1 MKKKLYIIPLFL
13 TLFSFVVIYLSLQLD
28 TSPEMIVGDSMQA
41 RSFPIFLMVINLLL
55 VGILSLQFYKTYPK
69 EIELEK
75 FPTWSSMLL
84 FVIFY
89 IIILI
94 SGDMFV
100 AIPIVM
106 FLMGLTWGQ
115 KKVWVSLTNAIVT
128 ILFVSWLIQ
137 YLSKFLDIETLSPL
151 NTCCEKRAS
160 TNETS
165 SLTFT
170 AITDVRFLLIESKF
184 SLKPS
189 HLSILGATLYT
200 FPGSL
205 LVTESEKF
213 TIISSK
219 LPSA

>member
-1 MKKKLYIIPLFL
+1 MPLYGASESFIMKKKLYIIPLFL

-28 TSPEMIVGDSMQA
+28 TSPEMIVGDSIQA

-84 FVIFY
+84 FLVFY

-115 KKVWVSLTNAIVT
+115 KKIWISLTNAIVT
-128 ILFVSWLIQ
+128 PLSIFLLFDYVLQ
-137 YLSKFLDIETLSPL
+137 
-151 NTCCEKRAS
+151 
-160 TNETS
+160 
-165 SLTFT
+165 
-170 AITDVRFLLIESKF
+170 VRFPRGWLTNIYY
-184 SLKPS
+184 
-189 HLSILGATLYT
+189 G
-200 FPGSL
+200 
-205 LVTESEKF
+205 
-213 TIISSK
+213 
-219 LPSA
+219 

>member
-1 MKKKLYIIPLFL
+1 MPLLGASESFIMKKKLYIIPLFL
-13 TLFSFVVIYLSLQLD
+13 TLFSFVIIYLSLQLD

-84 FVIFY
+84 FLIFY

-128 ILFVSWLIQ
+128 PLSIFLLFDYVLQ
-137 YLSKFLDIETLSPL
+137 
-151 NTCCEKRAS
+151 
-160 TNETS
+160 
-165 SLTFT
+165 
-170 AITDVRFLLIESKF
+170 VRFPRGWLTNIYY
-184 SLKPS
+184 
-189 HLSILGATLYT
+189 G
-200 FPGSL
+200 
-205 LVTESEKF
+205 
-213 TIISSK
+213 
-219 LPSA
+219 

>member
-1 MKKKLYIIPLFL
+1 MPLYGASESFIMKKKLYIIPLFL
-13 TLFSFVVIYLSLQLD
+13 TLFSFVVIYLSLQLV

-55 VGILSLQFYKTYPK
+55 VAILSLQFYKTYPK

-84 FVIFY
+84 FLIFY

-128 ILFVSWLIQ
+128 PLSIFLLFDYVLQ
-137 YLSKFLDIETLSPL
+137 
-151 NTCCEKRAS
+151 
-160 TNETS
+160 
-165 SLTFT
+165 
-170 AITDVRFLLIESKF
+170 VRFPRGWLTNIYY
-184 SLKPS
+184 
-189 HLSILGATLYT
+189 G
-200 FPGSL
+200 
-205 LVTESEKF
+205 
-213 TIISSK
+213 
-219 LPSA
+219 

>member
-1 MKKKLYIIPLFL
+1 MPLYGASESFIMKKKLYIIPLFL
-13 TLFSFVVIYLSLQLD
+13 TLFSFAVIYLSLQLD

-69 EIELEK
+69 EVELEK

-84 FVIFY
+84 FLIFY
-89 IIILI
+89 IIIFI

-128 ILFVSWLIQ
+128 PLSIFLLFD
-137 YLSKFLDIETLSPL
+137 YLLQ
-151 NTCCEKRAS
+151 
-160 TNETS
+160 
-165 SLTFT
+165 
-170 AITDVRFLLIESKF
+170 VRFPRGWLTNIYY
-184 SLKPS
+184 
-189 HLSILGATLYT
+189 G
-200 FPGSL
+200 
-205 LVTESEKF
+205 
-213 TIISSK
+213 
-219 LPSA
+219 

>member
-1 MKKKLYIIPLFL
+1 MPLYGASESFIMKKKLYIIPLFL

-84 FVIFY
+84 FLVFY

-94 SGDMFV
+94 IGDMFV

-106 FLMGLTWGQ
+106 FLMGLTCGQ
-115 KKVWVSLTNAIVT
+115 KKIWISLTNAIVT
-128 ILFVSWLIQ
+128 PLSIFLLFDYVLQ
-137 YLSKFLDIETLSPL
+137 
-151 NTCCEKRAS
+151 
-160 TNETS
+160 
-165 SLTFT
+165 
-170 AITDVRFLLIESKF
+170 VRFPRGWLTNIYY
-184 SLKPS
+184 
-189 HLSILGATLYT
+189 G
-200 FPGSL
+200 
-205 LVTESEKF
+205 
-213 TIISSK
+213 
-219 LPSA
+219 

>member
-1 MKKKLYIIPLFL
+1 MPLYGASESFIMKKKLYIIPLFL

-55 VGILSLQFYKTYPK
+55 VAILSLQFYKTYPK

-84 FVIFY
+84 FLIFY

-115 KKVWVSLTNAIVT
+115 KKVWISLTNAIVT
-128 ILFVSWLIQ
+128 PLSIFLLFDYVLQ
-137 YLSKFLDIETLSPL
+137 
-151 NTCCEKRAS
+151 
-160 TNETS
+160 
-165 SLTFT
+165 
-170 AITDVRFLLIESKF
+170 VRFPRGWLTNIYY
-184 SLKPS
+184 
-189 HLSILGATLYT
+189 G
-200 FPGSL
+200 
-205 LVTESEKF
+205 
-213 TIISSK
+213 
-219 LPSA
+219 

>member
-1 MKKKLYIIPLFL
+1 MPLYGASESFIMKKKLYIIPLFL

-55 VGILSLQFYKTYPK
+55 VAILSLQFYKTYPK

-84 FVIFY
+84 FLIFY

-106 FLMGLTWGQ
+106 FLMSLTWGQ

-128 ILFVSWLIQ
+128 PLSIFLLFDYVLQ
-137 YLSKFLDIETLSPL
+137 
-151 NTCCEKRAS
+151 
-160 TNETS
+160 
-165 SLTFT
+165 
-170 AITDVRFLLIESKF
+170 VRFPRGWLTNIYY
-184 SLKPS
+184 
-189 HLSILGATLYT
+189 G
-200 FPGSL
+200 
-205 LVTESEKF
+205 
-213 TIISSK
+213 
-219 LPSA
+219 

>member
-1 MKKKLYIIPLFL
+1 MPLYGASESFIMKKKLYIIPLFL

-55 VGILSLQFYKTYPK
+55 VAILSLQFYKTYPK

-84 FVIFY
+84 FLIFY
-89 IIILI
+89 IIILL

-115 KKVWVSLTNAIVT
+115 KKVWISLTNAIVT
-128 ILFVSWLIQ
+128 PLSIFLLFDYVLQ
-137 YLSKFLDIETLSPL
+137 
-151 NTCCEKRAS
+151 
-160 TNETS
+160 
-165 SLTFT
+165 
-170 AITDVRFLLIESKF
+170 VRFPRGWLTNIYY
-184 SLKPS
+184 
-189 HLSILGATLYT
+189 G
-200 FPGSL
+200 
-205 LVTESEKF
+205 
-213 TIISSK
+213 
-219 LPSA
+219 

>member
-1 MKKKLYIIPLFL
+1 MPLYGASESFIMKKKLYIIPLFL

-84 FVIFY
+84 FLIFY

-94 SGDMFV
+94 SGDMLV

-115 KKVWVSLTNAIVT
+115 KKIWISLTNAIVT
-128 ILFVSWLIQ
+128 PLSIFLLFDYVLQ
-137 YLSKFLDIETLSPL
+137 
-151 NTCCEKRAS
+151 
-160 TNETS
+160 
-165 SLTFT
+165 
-170 AITDVRFLLIESKF
+170 VRFPRGWLTNIYY
-184 SLKPS
+184 
-189 HLSILGATLYT
+189 G
-200 FPGSL
+200 
-205 LVTESEKF
+205 
-213 TIISSK
+213 
-219 LPSA
+219 

>member
-1 MKKKLYIIPLFL
+1 MPLYGASESFIMKKKLYIIPLFL

-84 FVIFY
+84 FLVFY
-89 IIILI
+89 IIIII

-115 KKVWVSLTNAIVT
+115 KKIWISLTNAIVT
-128 ILFVSWLIQ
+128 PLSIFLLFDYVLQ
-137 YLSKFLDIETLSPL
+137 
-151 NTCCEKRAS
+151 
-160 TNETS
+160 
-165 SLTFT
+165 
-170 AITDVRFLLIESKF
+170 VRFPRGWLTNIYY
-184 SLKPS
+184 
-189 HLSILGATLYT
+189 G
-200 FPGSL
+200 
-205 LVTESEKF
+205 
-213 TIISSK
+213 
-219 LPSA
+219 

>member
-1 MKKKLYIIPLFL
+1 MPLYGASESFIMKKKLYIIPIFL

-69 EIELEK
+69 EVELEK

-84 FVIFY
+84 FLIFY
-89 IIILI
+89 IVILI

-115 KKVWVSLTNAIVT
+115 KKIWISLTNAIVT
-128 ILFVSWLIQ
+128 PLSIFFLFDYVLQ
-137 YLSKFLDIETLSPL
+137 
-151 NTCCEKRAS
+151 
-160 TNETS
+160 
-165 SLTFT
+165 
-170 AITDVRFLLIESKF
+170 VRFPRGWLTNIYY
-184 SLKPS
+184 
-189 HLSILGATLYT
+189 G
-200 FPGSL
+200 
-205 LVTESEKF
+205 
-213 TIISSK
+213 
-219 LPSA
+219 

>member
-1 MKKKLYIIPLFL
+1 MPLYGASESFIMKKKLYIIPLFL

-41 RSFPIFLMVINLLL
+41 RSFPIFLMVINLFL
-55 VGILSLQFYKTYPK
+55 VAILSLQFYKTYPK

-84 FVIFY
+84 FLIFY

-115 KKVWVSLTNAIVT
+115 KKIWISLTNAIVT
-128 ILFVSWLIQ
+128 PLSIFLLFDYVLQ
-137 YLSKFLDIETLSPL
+137 
-151 NTCCEKRAS
+151 
-160 TNETS
+160 
-165 SLTFT
+165 
-170 AITDVRFLLIESKF
+170 VRFPRGWLTNIYY
-184 SLKPS
+184 
-189 HLSILGATLYT
+189 G
-200 FPGSL
+200 
-205 LVTESEKF
+205 
-213 TIISSK
+213 
-219 LPSA
+219 

>member
-1 MKKKLYIIPLFL
+1 MPLYGASESFIMKKKLYIIPLFL

-55 VGILSLQFYKTYPK
+55 VAILSLQFYKTYPK

-84 FVIFY
+84 FLIFY
-89 IIILI
+89 VIILI

-115 KKVWVSLTNAIVT
+115 KKIWISLTNAIVT
-128 ILFVSWLIQ
+128 PLSIFLLFDYVLQ
-137 YLSKFLDIETLSPL
+137 
-151 NTCCEKRAS
+151 
-160 TNETS
+160 
-165 SLTFT
+165 
-170 AITDVRFLLIESKF
+170 VRFPRGWLTNIYY
-184 SLKPS
+184 
-189 HLSILGATLYT
+189 G
-200 FPGSL
+200 
-205 LVTESEKF
+205 
-213 TIISSK
+213 
-219 LPSA
+219 

>member
-1 MKKKLYIIPLFL
+1 MPLYGASESFIMKKKLYIIPLFL
-13 TLFSFVVIYLSLQLD
+13 TLFSFVIIYLSLQLD

-69 EIELEK
+69 EVELEK

-84 FVIFY
+84 FLIFY
-89 IIILI
+89 IIIFI

-128 ILFVSWLIQ
+128 PLSIFLLFDYVLQ
-137 YLSKFLDIETLSPL
+137 
-151 NTCCEKRAS
+151 
-160 TNETS
+160 
-165 SLTFT
+165 
-170 AITDVRFLLIESKF
+170 VRFPRGWLTNIYY
-184 SLKPS
+184 
-189 HLSILGATLYT
+189 G
-200 FPGSL
+200 
-205 LVTESEKF
+205 
-213 TIISSK
+213 
-219 LPSA
+219 

>member
-1 MKKKLYIIPLFL
+1 MPLLGASESFIMKKKLYIIPLFL
-13 TLFSFVVIYLSLQLD
+13 TVFSFVIIYLSLQLD

-69 EIELEK
+69 EVELEK

-84 FVIFY
+84 FLIFY
-89 IIILI
+89 IIIFI

-128 ILFVSWLIQ
+128 PLSIFLLFDYVLQ
-137 YLSKFLDIETLSPL
+137 
-151 NTCCEKRAS
+151 
-160 TNETS
+160 
-165 SLTFT
+165 
-170 AITDVRFLLIESKF
+170 VRFPRGWLTNIYY
-184 SLKPS
+184 
-189 HLSILGATLYT
+189 G
-200 FPGSL
+200 
-205 LVTESEKF
+205 
-213 TIISSK
+213 
-219 LPSA
+219 

>member
-1 MKKKLYIIPLFL
+1 MPLYGASESFIMKKKLYIIPLFL

-84 FVIFY
+84 FLIFY
-89 IIILI
+89 VIILI

-115 KKVWVSLTNAIVT
+115 KKIWISLTNAIVT
-128 ILFVSWLIQ
+128 PLSIFLLFDYVLQ
-137 YLSKFLDIETLSPL
+137 
-151 NTCCEKRAS
+151 
-160 TNETS
+160 
-165 SLTFT
+165 
-170 AITDVRFLLIESKF
+170 VRFPRGWLTNIYY
-184 SLKPS
+184 
-189 HLSILGATLYT
+189 G
-200 FPGSL
+200 
-205 LVTESEKF
+205 
-213 TIISSK
+213 
-219 LPSA
+219 

>member
-1 MKKKLYIIPLFL
+1 MPLHGASESFIMKKKLYIIPLFL

-41 RSFPIFLMVINLLL
+41 RSFPIFLMIINLLL

-69 EIELEK
+69 EIEMEK

-84 FVIFY
+84 FLIFY

-115 KKVWVSLTNAIVT
+115 KKIWVSLTNAIVT
-128 ILFVSWLIQ
+128 PLSIFLLFDYVLQ
-137 YLSKFLDIETLSPL
+137 
-151 NTCCEKRAS
+151 
-160 TNETS
+160 
-165 SLTFT
+165 
-170 AITDVRFLLIESKF
+170 VRFPRGWLTNIYY
-184 SLKPS
+184 
-189 HLSILGATLYT
+189 G
-200 FPGSL
+200 
-205 LVTESEKF
+205 
-213 TIISSK
+213 
-219 LPSA
+219 

>member
-1 MKKKLYIIPLFL
+1 MPLFGASESFIMKKKLYIIPLFL
-13 TLFSFVVIYLSLQLD
+13 TLFSFAVIYLSLQLD

-69 EIELEK
+69 EVELEK

-84 FVIFY
+84 FLIFY
-89 IIILI
+89 IIIFI

-128 ILFVSWLIQ
+128 PLSIFLLFDYVLQ
-137 YLSKFLDIETLSPL
+137 
-151 NTCCEKRAS
+151 
-160 TNETS
+160 
-165 SLTFT
+165 
-170 AITDVRFLLIESKF
+170 VRFPRGWLTNIYY
-184 SLKPS
+184 
-189 HLSILGATLYT
+189 G
-200 FPGSL
+200 
-205 LVTESEKF
+205 
-213 TIISSK
+213 
-219 LPSA
+219 

>member
-1 MKKKLYIIPLFL
+1 MPLYGASESFIMKKKLYIIPLFL

-84 FVIFY
+84 FLVFY

-115 KKVWVSLTNAIVT
+115 KKRYGFRL
-128 ILFVSWLIQ
+128 Q
-137 YLSKFLDIETLSPL
+137 MQ
-151 NTCCEKRAS
+151 
-160 TNETS
+160 
-165 SLTFT
+165 
-170 AITDVRFLLIESKF
+170 
-184 SLKPS
+184 
-189 HLSILGATLYT
+189 
-200 FPGSL
+200 
-205 LVTESEKF
+205 
-213 TIISSK
+213 
-219 LPSA
+219 

>member
-1 MKKKLYIIPLFL
+1 MPLYGASESFIMKKKLYIIPLFL

-84 FVIFY
+84 FLVFY

-128 ILFVSWLIQ
+128 PLSIFLLFDYVLQ
-137 YLSKFLDIETLSPL
+137 
-151 NTCCEKRAS
+151 
-160 TNETS
+160 
-165 SLTFT
+165 
-170 AITDVRFLLIESKF
+170 VRFPRGWLTNIYY
-184 SLKPS
+184 
-189 HLSILGATLYT
+189 G
-200 FPGSL
+200 
-205 LVTESEKF
+205 
-213 TIISSK
+213 
-219 LPSA
+219 

>member
-1 MKKKLYIIPLFL
+1 MPLYGASESFIMKKKLYIIPLFL

-115 KKVWVSLTNAIVT
+115 KKIWISLTNAIVT
-128 ILFVSWLIQ
+128 PLSIFLLFDYVLQ
-137 YLSKFLDIETLSPL
+137 
-151 NTCCEKRAS
+151 
-160 TNETS
+160 
-165 SLTFT
+165 
-170 AITDVRFLLIESKF
+170 VRFPRGWLTNIYY
-184 SLKPS
+184 
-189 HLSILGATLYT
+189 G
-200 FPGSL
+200 
-205 LVTESEKF
+205 
-213 TIISSK
+213 
-219 LPSA
+219 

>member
-1 MKKKLYIIPLFL
+1 MPLYGASESFIMKKKLYIIPIFL

-55 VGILSLQFYKTYPK
+55 VAILSLQFYKTYPK

-84 FVIFY
+84 FLIFY

-128 ILFVSWLIQ
+128 PLSIFLLFDYVLQ
-137 YLSKFLDIETLSPL
+137 
-151 NTCCEKRAS
+151 
-160 TNETS
+160 
-165 SLTFT
+165 
-170 AITDVRFLLIESKF
+170 VRFPRGWLTNIYY
-184 SLKPS
+184 
-189 HLSILGATLYT
+189 G
-200 FPGSL
+200 
-205 LVTESEKF
+205 
-213 TIISSK
+213 
-219 LPSA
+219 

>member
-1 MKKKLYIIPLFL
+1 MPLFGASESFIMKKKLYIIPLFL
-13 TLFSFVVIYLSLQLD
+13 TLFSFVVIYLSLQLE

-100 AIPIVM
+100 AIPIIM

-115 KKVWVSLTNAIVT
+115 KKIWVSLTNAIVT
-128 ILFVSWLIQ
+128 PLSIFLLFDYVLQ
-137 YLSKFLDIETLSPL
+137 
-151 NTCCEKRAS
+151 
-160 TNETS
+160 
-165 SLTFT
+165 
-170 AITDVRFLLIESKF
+170 VRFPRGWLTNIYY
-184 SLKPS
+184 
-189 HLSILGATLYT
+189 G
-200 FPGSL
+200 
-205 LVTESEKF
+205 
-213 TIISSK
+213 
-219 LPSA
+219 

>member
-1 MKKKLYIIPLFL
+1 MPLYGASESFIMKKKLYIIPLFL

-69 EIELEK
+69 KIELEK

-84 FVIFY
+84 FLIFY

-115 KKVWVSLTNAIVT
+115 KKIWISLTNAIVT
-128 ILFVSWLIQ
+128 PLSIFLLFDYVLQ
-137 YLSKFLDIETLSPL
+137 
-151 NTCCEKRAS
+151 
-160 TNETS
+160 
-165 SLTFT
+165 
-170 AITDVRFLLIESKF
+170 VRFPRGWLTNIYY
-184 SLKPS
+184 
-189 HLSILGATLYT
+189 G
-200 FPGSL
+200 
-205 LVTESEKF
+205 
-213 TIISSK
+213 
-219 LPSA
+219 

>member
-1 MKKKLYIIPLFL
+1 MPLYGASESFIMKKKLYIIPLFL

-41 RSFPIFLMVINLLL
+41 RSFPIFLMVINLFL
-55 VGILSLQFYKTYPK
+55 VAILSLQFYKTYPK

-84 FVIFY
+84 FLIFY

-128 ILFVSWLIQ
+128 PLSIFLLFDYVLQ
-137 YLSKFLDIETLSPL
+137 
-151 NTCCEKRAS
+151 
-160 TNETS
+160 
-165 SLTFT
+165 
-170 AITDVRFLLIESKF
+170 VRFPRGWLTNIYY
-184 SLKPS
+184 
-189 HLSILGATLYT
+189 G
-200 FPGSL
+200 
-205 LVTESEKF
+205 
-213 TIISSK
+213 
-219 LPSA
+219 

>member
-1 MKKKLYIIPLFL
+1 MPLYGASESFIMKKKLYIIPLFL

-84 FVIFY
+84 FLVFY

-115 KKVWVSLTNAIVT
+115 KKIWISLTNAIVT
-128 ILFVSWLIQ
+128 
-137 YLSKFLDIETLSPL
+137 
-151 NTCCEKRAS
+151 
-160 TNETS
+160 
-165 SLTFT
+165 
-170 AITDVRFLLIESKF
+170 
-184 SLKPS
+184 
-189 HLSILGATLYT
+189 HLSIFLLFDYVLQVR
-200 FPGSL
+200 FPRGWL
-205 LVTESEKF
+205 TN
-213 TIISSK
+213 IYYG
-219 LPSA
+219 

>member
-1 MKKKLYIIPLFL
+1 MPLYGASESFIMKKKLYIIPLFL

-84 FVIFY
+84 FLVFY

-128 ILFVSWLIQ
+128 P
-137 YLSKFLDIETLSPL
+137 LSI
-151 NTCCEKRAS
+151 
-160 TNETS
+160 
-165 SLTFT
+165 
-170 AITDVRFLLIESKF
+170 FLLF
-184 SLKPS
+184 DYVL
-189 HLSILGATLYT
+189 
-200 FPGSL
+200 
-205 LVTESEKF
+205 
-213 TIISSK
+213 
-219 LPSA
+219 